1 MLRRL
6 TFFALLT
13 FAVVTTASAQSPPS
27 MPGMP
32 SMPAGMVMLTPD
44 EMKWGDGPAALPPG
58 VKIAMLEGNP
68 AQPGAFAYRLKFP
81 ANYKVPAHTH
91 PADEHV
97 TVISGTFYAGHGTK
111 LSEAESKAF
120 PPGGFFIATA
130 KTPHFAWS
138 KEETVVQ
145 VHGVGPSGITY
156 VDPADDPRK
165 K

>member
-13 FAVVTTASAQSPPS
+13 FAVVTTASAQSPS

-32 SMPAGMVMLTPD
+32 SMPPGMVMLTPD
-44 EMKWGDGPAALPPG
+44 EMKWTDGPPALPAG
-58 VKIAMLEGNP
+58 LKMALLEGNP
-68 AQPGAFAYRLKFP
+68 GQPGPFTLRYKFP
-81 ANYKVPAHTH
+81 PNYKVPAHTH

-97 TVISGTFYAGHGTK
+97 TVISGTFYAGHGSK

-120 PPGGFFIATA
+120 PPGGFFIASA

-145 VHGVGPSGITY
+145 VHGFGPSGITY

>member
-1 MLRRL
+1 M
-6 TFFALLT
+6 
-13 FAVVTTASAQSPPS
+13 
-27 MPGMP
+27 
-32 SMPAGMVMLTPD
+32 
-44 EMKWGDGPAALPPG
+44 
-58 VKIAMLEGNP
+58 AMLEGNP
-68 AQPGAFAYRLKFP
+68 GQPGPFTLRYKFP
-81 ANYKVPAHTH
+81 ANYKVPAHWH

-97 TVISGTFYAGHGTK
+97 TVISGTFYAGHGSK

-156 VDPADDPRK
+156 IDPADDPRK

>member
-1 MLRRL
+1 
-6 TFFALLT
+6 
-13 FAVVTTASAQSPPS
+13 
-27 MPGMP
+27 
-32 SMPAGMVMLTPD
+32 
-44 EMKWGDGPAALPPG
+44 
-58 VKIAMLEGNP
+58 MLEGNP

-97 TVISGTFYAGHGTK
+97 TVISGTFYAGHGSK

-120 PPGGFFIATA
+120 PPGGFFIASA

-145 VHGVGPSGITY
+145 VHGFGPSGITY